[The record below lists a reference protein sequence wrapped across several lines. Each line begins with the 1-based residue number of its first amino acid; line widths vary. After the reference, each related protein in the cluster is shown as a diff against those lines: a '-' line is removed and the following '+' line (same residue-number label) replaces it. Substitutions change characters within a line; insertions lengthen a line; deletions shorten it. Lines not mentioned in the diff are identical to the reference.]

1 VAKIKYLG
9 TTLRNQTH
17 IYEELKSTLNSE
29 NAYYHSFQDLLSSF
43 FLPQNVEI
51 KIYRNVFFLYGCE
64 IWCFRDQ
71 GKIKR
76 FYPKDENTKLQ
87 ELLAVEFTEMVR
99 LFNA

>member
-51 KIYRNVFFLYGCE
+51 KIYRNVFFFVWVWNLVFQ
-64 IWCFRDQ
+64 IS
-71 GKIKR
+71 GK
-76 FYPKDENTKLQ
+76 N
-87 ELLAVEFTEMVR
+87 
-99 LFNA
+99 